1 MPSVALPPEIRAK
14 LYLGFTIIGVI
25 LGATQVGYGAANVAQ
40 PSWLTV
46 ALAVYVFCGPALGL
60 TAASNTTVPDAAAP
74 DEAPVEDAVDS
85 DTLSHTLSPAAFTL
99 GEPDREPGD
108 SDPVVIYDRSQ
119 RPTCNPEEEG
129 C

>member
-14 LYLGFTIIGVI
+14 LYLGFAVVGVA
-25 LGATQVGYGAANVAQ
+25 LGAIQVGYGAASVDQ
-40 PSWLTV
+40 PTWLTG
-46 ALAVYVFCGPALGL
+46 ALAVYVFAGPALGL
-60 TAASNTTVPDAAAP
+60 TAASNTTIPTDPEFIDSIDEEEEIPGLAAASTY
-74 DEAPVEDAVDS
+74 AV
-85 DTLSHTLSPAAFTL
+85 
-99 GEPDREPGD
+99 EPDRGPGD